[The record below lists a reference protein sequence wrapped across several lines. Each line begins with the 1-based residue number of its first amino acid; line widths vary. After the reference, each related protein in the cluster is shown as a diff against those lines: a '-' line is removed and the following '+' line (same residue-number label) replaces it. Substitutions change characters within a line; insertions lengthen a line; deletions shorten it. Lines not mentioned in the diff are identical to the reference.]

1 MVLTV
6 ICVRFCY
13 TLQSTAPIPTTFI
26 AMSSTVLPPRATE
39 VQILNFADVRRQS
52 IYIYVT
58 LERNAA
64 SEGCVHP

>member
-26 AMSSTVLPPRATE
+26 AIVLDSSSTT
-39 VQILNFADVRRQS
+39 S
-52 IYIYVT
+52 
-58 LERNAA
+58 
-64 SEGCVHP
+64 H